1 MWQHD
6 TLKSC
11 KIQIGNGHIELDEQG
26 VVVSPSEYALD
37 VLRRYGN
44 VTGFKPV
51 EAQEPGTQDTA
62 SEDAPAPDEA
72 KQKRRRASRK
82 SAKT

>member
-11 KIQIGNGHIELDEQG
+11 KIEIGNGYIELDEQG
-26 VVVSPSEYALD
+26 VVVSPSEYVLA

-44 VTGFKPV
+44 VTGFKPI
-51 EAQEPGTQDTA
+51 EAQESVAQDIA
-62 SEDAPAPDEA
+62 SEDAPASDEA
-72 KQKRRRASRK
+72 KPKRRRVSRK
-82 SAKT
+82 SATK

>member
-11 KIQIGNGHIELDEQG
+11 KIQIGSGHIELDEQG
-26 VVVSPSEYALD
+26 VVVSPSEYALA

-44 VTGFKPV
+44 VTGFSPIEV
-51 EAQEPGTQDTA
+51 QEPVAQDIA
-62 SEDAPAPDEA
+62 SEDAVASDEA
-72 KQKRRRASRK
+72 KPKRRRVTRK
-82 SAKT
+82 SATK

>member
-26 VVVSPSEYALD
+26 VVVSPSEYALK
-37 VLRRYGN
+37 VLQRYGN
-44 VTGFKPV
+44 VTGFSPIK
-51 EAQEPGTQDTA
+51 AQEPVTQDTV
-62 SEDAPAPDEA
+62 SEDAVASDEA
-72 KQKRRRASRK
+72 KPKRRRVTRK
-82 SAKT
+82 SATK